1 MIRKPWLW
9 AVVLGTAAL
18 LGCGTKPEKKNGE
31 PDSAP
36 PPAAGTSQPI
46 GVPGPSNT
54 EPKYVSSA
62 GGNNPVNPNQNG
74 NLTVKGGEGI
84 QSPRMAAA
92 RTINN
97 AQLKQLHLSM
107 FQTFQLDNRV
117 PDINEVMNEAKQN
130 RQLLPLLQE
139 EVVILTGTKLG
150 SGVWAYSQYPQRNGN
165 HYVVTTEG
173 VSEMS
178 PTDLKNR
185 LTQEKSPIKMS
196 Q

>member
-1 MIRKPWLW
+1 MRRTMFVG
-9 AVVLGTAAL
+9 AVMMVAA
-18 LGCGTKPEKKNGE
+18 LGCGKAPVKEKGA
-31 PDSAP
+31 DTTP
-36 PPAAGTSQPI
+36 PPAAGINQPV
-46 GVPGPSNT
+46 GTPGPNDP
-54 EPKYVSSA
+54 PKYVSTA

-74 NLTVKGGEGI
+74 NLTVKGGEGV

-107 FQTFQLDNRV
+107 FQGWQLDNAV
-117 PDINEVMNEAKQN
+117 PGINEVMAEAKQN

-150 SGVWAYSQYPQRNGN
+150 NGVWAYSQYPQRNGN
-165 HYVVTTEG
+165 HYVVLSEG
-173 VSEMS
+173 VVEMS
-178 PTDLKNR
+178 PADLKTR
-185 LTQEKSPIKMS
+185 LMQEKSPIKMS

>member
-1 MIRKPWLW
+1 VFRLISLLSMAL
-9 AVVLGTAAL
+9 ALTAI
-18 LGCGTKPEKKNGE
+18 GCGKKPEKKSE

-36 PPAAGTSQPI
+36 PPAAGTPQPI
-46 GVPGPSNT
+46 GTPGPRNT
-54 EPKYVSSA
+54 DPKYVSSA

-74 NLTVKGGEGI
+74 NLTVKGGEGV

-92 RTINN
+92 RTINKV
-97 AQLKQLHLSM
+97 QMTQLHLSM
-107 FQTFQLDNRV
+107 SQAYLLDNTV
-117 PDINEVMNEAKQN
+117 PSANEVMAEAKQN

-150 SGVWAYSQYPQRNGN
+150 NGVWAYSQYPQRNGN
-165 HYVVTTEG
+165 HFMVTAQG
-173 VSEMS
+173 VEDIS
-178 PTDLKNR
+178 PADLKYR

>member
-1 MIRKPWLW
+1 MRKTMLVG
-9 AVVLGTAAL
+9 ALMTVVLS
-18 LGCGTKPEKKNGE
+18 GCGKTPKKDNGPDNNPLPQPGVGSPE
-31 PDSAP
+31 P
-36 PPAAGTSQPI
+36 
-46 GVPGPSNT
+46 
-54 EPKYVSSA
+54 PKYVSSA
-62 GGNNPVNPNQNG
+62 GGNNPVNPNQSG
-74 NLTVKGGEGI
+74 NLTVKGGEGV

-117 PDINEVMNEAKQN
+117 PDITEVMNEAKQN

-150 SGVWAYSQYPQRNGN
+150 DGVWAYSQYPQRNGN
-165 HYVVTTEG
+165 HYVVTQQG

-178 PTDLKNR
+178 PADLRNR